1 MDCLNDIDG
10 GYSASDVIF
19 PNLWKISRL
28 MEFLVVLNLAT
39 KLN

>member
-1 MDCLNDIDG
+1 MGCLNDIDG

-28 MEFLVVLNLAT
+28 MEFLVVLKLAT